1 MNPRSAAESVM
12 DGTAWAEFCDTLKH
26 AGALILSERSPKSPL
41 DRAEGFRFLSRLTRL
56 ALEKF
61 VALGPFASN

>member
-1 MNPRSAAESVM
+1 MHTSSAAERVM
-12 DGTAWAEFCDTLKH
+12 DGTAWEAFCDTLKN
-26 AGALILSERSPKSPL
+26 AGALILSECSPKSPL